1 MGDPKM
7 DQRDRELLDKEL
19 WSFNYDRPKNTAI
32 IGFTVVVTFLA
43 GMTIGSI
50 VFANDSKQATYND
63 MVAISLQKGVLPV
76 VR

>member
-1 MGDPKM
+1 M
-7 DQRDRELLDKEL
+7 DQRDKELLDKEL
-19 WSFNYDRPKNTAI
+19 RVFSYDRPKNTAL
-32 IGFTVVVTFLA
+32 IGLTVVVTFLA

-50 VFANDSKQATYND
+50 IFANDSRQATYND